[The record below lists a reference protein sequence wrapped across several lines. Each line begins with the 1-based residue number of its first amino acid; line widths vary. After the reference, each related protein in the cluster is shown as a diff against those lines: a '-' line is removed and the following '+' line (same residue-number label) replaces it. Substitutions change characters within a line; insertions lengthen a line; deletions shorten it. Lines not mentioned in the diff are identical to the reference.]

1 MRNRRR
7 GFTLVELILAI
18 VVLGVGLAGVLLA
31 FQQTTRSSADPLVNR
46 QLLAIA
52 EGMLEEVQSRP
63 YSSSTPPVAGGCA
76 RSGFYDIDDYAG
88 YSQGIC
94 TVAGVPVT
102 GLAAYAVE
110 VAVADVSLAGV
121 PAKRITVTAR
131 RGAADSLQLVGWRT
145 GYAP

>member
-1 MRNRRR
+1 MRNSQA
-7 GFTLVELILAI
+7 GFTLVELIVAI

-31 FQQTTRSSADPLVNR
+31 FQQSTRASADPLVNR

-52 EGMLEEVQSRP
+52 EGMLEEVSSRP
-63 YSSSTPPVAGGCA
+63 YTSSTPAAPGGCA
-76 RSGFYDIDDYAG
+76 RSGLYDVDDYNG

-94 TVAGVPVT
+94 TVAGVAVA
-102 GLAAYAVE
+102 GLTAYTVE

-131 RGAADSLQLVGWRT
+131 RGGGDSLQLVGWRT
-145 GYAP
+145 GYAS

>member
-1 MRNRRR
+1 MPNKQR

-52 EGMLEEVQSRP
+52 EGMLEEVLSRP
-63 YSSSTPPVAGGCA
+63 FSSSSPAAPSGCA
-76 RSGFYDIDDYAG
+76 RSGLYDLDDYNG

-94 TVAGVPVT
+94 TVAGVSVA
-102 GLAAYAVE
+102 GLAAYSVE

-131 RGAADSLQLVGWRT
+131 RASADSLQLVGWRT
-145 GYAP
+145 GYAS